1 MNNMEQNNNTITA
14 ELKQNGLSL
23 ETDTQKMAMS
33 LKTYRLR
40 HGLTQAELGIRW
52 GCSRYTIMRIEGAQR
67 VTWEMM
73 YRVFNHLSDAL
84 LEEQFQ
90 KSAITPGSGR

>member
-1 MNNMEQNNNTITA
+1 MEQNNTTTITA
-14 ELKQNGLSL
+14 ELKQNGLRL
-23 ETDTQKMAMS
+23 ETDEQKMAMS

-40 HGLTQAELGIRW
+40 HGFTQEELGARW
-52 GCSRYTIMRIEGAQR
+52 GCSRYTIMRIERAQR

-84 LEEQFQ
+84 LEEQFE
-90 KSAITPGSGR
+90 KSVQRPESGR

>member
-1 MNNMEQNNNTITA
+1 MEQNNNNTITA

-23 ETDTQKMAMS
+23 ETDEQKMAMS

-40 HGLTQAELGIRW
+40 HGLTQTELGARW

-73 YRVFNHLSDAL
+73 YRVFNQLSDAL

-90 KSAITPGSGR
+90 KSVQRS

>member
-1 MNNMEQNNNTITA
+1 MEQNNTTTITA

-23 ETDTQKMAMS
+23 ETDEQKMAMS

-84 LEEQFQ
+84 LQEQFE
-90 KSAITPGSGR
+90 KSVQHP